1 MTRLVLVVMVAFA
14 SCLALDAISAPDDF
28 FELQDRFSA
37 AVLKGDAAAVRAL
50 SVESEATRVWE
61 AVQSRQLD
69 KAKSIYARHVAYSGA
84 SPLTGY
90 YDLTARMVDGASV
103 PFRVDLFNAG
113 TDPRSGW
120 KIQAI
125 KYDQ

>member
-1 MTRLVLVVMVAFA
+1 MVAFA

-69 KAKSIYARHVAYSGA
+69 KARSFNTRHVSYNG
-84 SPLTGY
+84 SPAQLTGY
-90 YDLTARMVDGASV
+90 YELTARMADGASV

-125 KYDQ
+125 KYD

>member
-50 SVESEATRVWE
+50 SVESEAARVWQ

-69 KAKSIYARHVAYSGA
+69 KAKSINTRHVAYSGP
-84 SPLTGY
+84 PLTGY
-90 YDLTARMVDGASV
+90 YDLTARMADGASV